1 MWPEAKIFFVPEA
14 LDAFKKIVKRLETS
28 GVVEVV
34 RRIDDASLVIN
45 FHPENVDTNQ
55 DPLPMHQKIIDS
67 TEMVEGLM
75 WTKDAG
81 QMIPKYSDK
90 LKERLRNIPTKIQD
104 ELTRKLS
111 KKPERSS
118 VILRMKRWWVS
129 IPWWSEE
136 VIIDEKST
144 EVWVFLDIA
153 APASWSPINLDSLPD
168 GELSLAN
175 PTDSLWAAIMEAFL
189 AEQWKLEA
197 SKKVWWR
204 SLLTML
210 WDAQDLWKMDFLPSF
225 YTTNPRVLVD
235 LFSAKYSYDI
245 SPFLTADWG
254 ITEVVLMN
262 SLKNR
267 QKNTDYT
274 WIISVS
280 DDWHFATMRNPKPL
294 NHEQKIDDTESQTTK
309 ISILSFDWYTIEQ
322 SIQMFLMNLLKDTTY
337 QWMESLSEDWQ
348 IAVMIDQYGKKHNV
362 AMSAYNQAYIAVDES
377 NPSRP
382 PN

>member
-1 MWPEAKIFFVPEA
+1 
-14 LDAFKKIVKRLETS
+14 
-28 GVVEVV
+28 
-34 RRIDDASLVIN
+34 
-45 FHPENVDTNQ
+45 
-55 DPLPMHQKIIDS
+55 
-67 TEMVEGLM
+67 
-75 WTKDAG
+75 
-81 QMIPKYSDK
+81 
-90 LKERLRNIPTKIQD
+90 
-104 ELTRKLS
+104 
-111 KKPERSS
+111 
-118 VILRMKRWWVS
+118 
-129 IPWWSEE
+129 
-136 VIIDEKST
+136 
-144 EVWVFLDIA
+144 
-153 APASWSPINLDSLPD
+153 
-168 GELSLAN
+168 
-175 PTDSLWAAIMEAFL
+175 MEAFL